1 MFVFFVGRVVI
12 RYGWINADGF
22 QTQTTQFSPLKTA
35 AQSPPDWVWIL
46 TDPK

>member
-12 RYGWINADGF
+12 SYGWINADGF

-35 AQSPPDWVWIL
+35 AQSPQTGSGFL
-46 TDPK
+46 HLY